1 MAQAA
6 VRRNREL
13 EKVLGLIR
21 EAVRRLDLN
30 GIRVARAIL
39 FGSFAQG
46 RMREWS
52 DIDVALIS
60 RDYRPTDFR
69 QRVRIGLICQDVDV
83 RMETVV
89 YRPEDFRKGEPL
101 AMEIERTGIELRF

>member
-1 MAQAA
+1 M
-6 VRRNREL
+6 
-13 EKVLGLIR
+13 IR
-21 EAVRRLDLN
+21 EAVRQLDRS

-46 RMREWS
+46 RMRQWPWS

-101 AMEIERTGIELRF
+101 ALEIERTGIELRL